1 MLPSNWPHVYGGQPP
16 KRISILS
23 EEVEPGC
30 RRNLAKVMK
39 VSKTSLYDPP
49 KKQQVKDMEAVT
61 TLRERHLGN
70 PYYGVRRL
78 SIDLGWS
85 VEKTRRIRNLAGV
98 KALKRNKR
106 HRSISSKPEI
116 SAPVNEL
123 RQFWVYNNMDRPQD
137 GYKYADISNPNV
149 HIWVQDFTYIWWN
162 NSFYYL
168 AVTLNL
174 SNREVV
180 GWSLGRY
187 HNADLI
193 CDSLLMALAYHKPP
207 QIVHNDRSSEYMS
220 QKHSDLCNAFNIQM
234 SASAPSSPWQN
245 GFMERFFAT
254 FKNECS
260 DKIKNTKEVGELYEA
275 IANWIYYYN
284 HNRIHTSLKMSPIAF
299 AQKIFHKEKSSKKNL
314 SVE

>member
-1 MLPSNWPHVYGGQPP
+1 ML
-16 KRISILS
+16 R
-23 EEVEPGC
+23 
-30 RRNLAKVMK
+30 
-39 VSKTSLYDPP
+39 
-49 KKQQVKDMEAVT
+49 
-61 TLRERHLGN
+61 
-70 PYYGVRRL
+70 
-78 SIDLGWS
+78 
-85 VEKTRRIRNLAGV
+85 
-98 KALKRNKR
+98 RNKR
-106 HRSISSKPEI
+106 HRSISGKPEI
-116 SAPVNEL
+116 PAPVNEL
-123 RQFWVYNNMDRPQD
+123 KQYWVYNNVNRPQD
-137 GYKYADISNPNV
+137 GYKFADISNPDI

-193 CDSLLMALAYHKPP
+193 CSSLLMALAYHEPP
-207 QIVHNDRSSEYMS
+207 QIVHNDRGSEYMS

-260 DKIKNTKEVGELYEA
+260 DKIKDANETGELYEA
-275 IANWIYYYN
+275 VANWIHYYN

-299 AQKIFHKEKSSKKNL
+299 AQKVFHKEKSSKKENL